1 MNNIRSSIEEESL
14 VGGSESDNVSEDFVG
29 TQFDKFRPITGEELI
44 KYADKIS
51 SKFCCLDPIPT
62 FLLKKCSKQLAP
74 ILLHIVNS
82 SLSKALFPSEMKRA
96 VIKPT
101 IKKTNADADCL
112 KNYRPV

>member
-1 MNNIRSSIEEESL
+1 MNNIRSSIEDESL
-14 VGGSESDNVSEDFVG
+14 LARSESDAVSEVYVG

-44 KYADKIS
+44 KYVDQIS

-82 SLSKALFPSEMKRA
+82 SLSKASFPSEMKRA

-101 IKKTNADADCL
+101 LKKTNADAD
-112 KNYRPV
+112 